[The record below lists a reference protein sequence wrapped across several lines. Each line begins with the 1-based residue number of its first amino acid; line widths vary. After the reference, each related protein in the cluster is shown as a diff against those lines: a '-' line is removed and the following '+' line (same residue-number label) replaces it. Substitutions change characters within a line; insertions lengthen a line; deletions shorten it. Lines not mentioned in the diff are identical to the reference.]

1 MVRVTVH
8 TIIPVPVSK
17 KNYAFP
23 YNSITDNV
31 KYHTLHF
38 FHSVLKLYIFFMNNR
53 AVSYVWLF
61 SFPFQL
67 IPKLTT
73 NISTEIEKVLD
84 NKPTRHPL
92 QRWLEESRGPS
103 QDLGSPLDK
112 ESSID
117 ANADQ
122 PPPSLMD
129 TIRSTCSLQWLFLC
143 VTDKKDFLLYFL
155 LDYEK
160 SICKILC
167 ADTSCFFK

>member
-1 MVRVTVH
+1 
-8 TIIPVPVSK
+8 
-17 KNYAFP
+17 
-23 YNSITDNV
+23 
-31 KYHTLHF
+31 
-38 FHSVLKLYIFFMNNR
+38 MNNR
-53 AVSYVWLF
+53 AVPDVWLF
-61 SFPFQL
+61 SFLFSQL

-117 ANADQ
+117 PNADQ

-129 TIRSTCSLQWLFLC
+129 TIRSTCSLQWLCLC
-143 VTDKKDFLLYFL
+143 VTDKK
-155 LDYEK
+155 
-160 SICKILC
+160 KI
-167 ADTSCFFK
+167 SCYIFCLILKKAFARSCVLTRIVSLNRECSNPTKETLMLWKYKDLSAINMEI

>member
-1 MVRVTVH
+1 M
-8 TIIPVPVSK
+8 
-17 KNYAFP
+17 
-23 YNSITDNV
+23 
-31 KYHTLHF
+31 HF
-38 FHSVLKLYIFFMNNR
+38 FLPSVEVLYFFINSH
-53 AVSYVWLF
+53 AISYVWLF

-117 ANADQ
+117 PNADQ

-129 TIRSTCSLQWLFLC
+129 TIRSTCSLQWLSLYASRTKRISCYIFCLIL
-143 VTDKKDFLLYFL
+143 KKHLQDVVYWLELFH
-155 LDYEK
+155 
-160 SICKILC
+160 
-167 ADTSCFFK
+167 